1 MPSPSFERERN
12 GTAKRLKE
20 KWRKCM
26 GIEPTR
32 RTVYVRRNGFED
44 RGRHQAYKHFRIA
57 CFPQFI
63 ASFHRCLPAVG
74 ARSIARG
81 WNTPSRRPHYNVTCR
96 RCEATSSG
104 VANSSRPWLVRK
116 SGTPSLQRRMQP
128 EKERERVGRTPGRA
142 GKNAHSTSNSPISQ
156 PAAAR
161 RPSRRSA
168 SRTATWWPQN
178 SPGLAEA
185 PHRVTKCRIVAAF
198 DAMVGQNLRFTRD

>member
-1 MPSPSFERERN
+1 MPSPSFERERH

-142 GKNAHSTSNSPISQ
+142 GEKRAFHIQFAHQ
-156 PAAAR
+156 PAC
-161 RPSRRSA
+161 RSA
-168 SRTATWWPQN
+168 
-178 SPGLAEA
+178 
-185 PHRVTKCRIVAAF
+185 AAF
-198 DAMVGQNLRFTRD
+198 APLRVANRDVVAPKQPGAC